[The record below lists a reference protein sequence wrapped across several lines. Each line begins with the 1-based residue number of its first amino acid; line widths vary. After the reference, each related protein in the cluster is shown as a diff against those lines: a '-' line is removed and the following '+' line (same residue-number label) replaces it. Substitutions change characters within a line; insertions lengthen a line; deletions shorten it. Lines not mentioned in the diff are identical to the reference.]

1 MKQRK
6 GDKPYIGITGFMSG
20 DEVRAMLNLMPK
32 NCSRKLM
39 VGVLTDWRTLNGL
52 TPNKWPN
59 RYPAIKEIPGI
70 FTDHPV
76 VLNIAH
82 YHTRELTTLHW
93 QLENLVRS
101 CGPNLH
107 GLQLNIAWPHPML
120 LKLLRAKHPGVD
132 IILQIGDAA
141 FEIIKHSPE
150 RLAAK
155 ITEEYDGLID
165 RVLLD
170 PSGGTGKEFDP
181 AEIAEYLSALK
192 KTRLDFGLNF
202 GLGVAGGLS
211 SKNLRHVE
219 LLLSKFPD
227 LSIDAEGRLR
237 NPDDHLDLREAGEY
251 IRGALEM
258 FSV

>member
-1 MKQRK
+1 M
-6 GDKPYIGITGFMSG
+6 KPYIGITGFMSG
-20 DEVRAMLNLMPK
+20 GEVRVMLNLMPK

-39 VGVLTDWRTLNGL
+39 VGALIDWRTLNGL

-59 RYPAIKEIPGI
+59 RYPAIKEISGI
-70 FTDHPV
+70 FTDHQA
-76 VLNIAH
+76 VLNLAH
-82 YHTRELTTLHW
+82 YHTRELTTLYW
-93 QLENLVRS
+93 QLEDIIKS

-107 GLQLNIAWPHPML
+107 GLQLNIAWPDPMI
-120 LKLLRAKHPGVD
+120 LKLLRAKPGIQIV
-132 IILQIGDAA
+132 LQVGDRA
-141 FEIIKHSPE
+141 FEMIRHSPE
-150 RLAAK
+150 RLATK
-155 ITEEYDGLID
+155 IAEEYDGLID

-211 SKNLRHVE
+211 SKNLRRVE
-219 LLLSKFPD
+219 PLLSEFPD

-237 NPDDHLDLREAGEY
+237 NSDDQLDLREAGE
-251 IRGALEM
+251 
-258 FSV
+258 